1 MGQNQ
6 ATFFKSREQIV
17 AATEP
22 QHLLPVL
29 FGCRKKKSHKTETGG
44 GDIHPGEQTF
54 LNNMHVLMSTEAKV
68 DYDNAL
74 K

>member
-17 AATEP
+17 
-22 QHLLPVL
+22 V
-29 FGCRKKKSHKTETGG
+29 
-44 GDIHPGEQTF
+44 HPGEQTF
-54 LNNMHVLMSTEAKV
+54 LNNMHVLMSTEVKV

>member
-29 FGCRKKKSHKTETGG
+29 FGCRKKKKAIRQRRGG
-44 GDIHPGEQTF
+44 IHPGEQTF
-54 LNNMHVLMSTEAKV
+54 LNNMHVLMSTEVKV

>member
-44 GDIHPGEQTF
+44 GGVGI
-54 LNNMHVLMSTEAKV
+54 STQVSKHF
-68 DYDNAL
+68 
-74 K
+74 

>member
-6 ATFFKSREQIV
+6 ATFYKSREQIV

-54 LNNMHVLMSTEAKV
+54 LNNMHVLMSTEVKV

>member
-17 AATEP
+17 TATEP

-29 FGCRKKKSHKTETGG
+29 FGCRKKKAIRQRQGG
-44 GDIHPGEQTF
+44 
-54 LNNMHVLMSTEAKV
+54 STQVSKHF
-68 DYDNAL
+68 
-74 K
+74 